1 MKTAKILFLLFI
13 AISSFSFGQKKKKT
27 IPPPP
32 IVKKEKKIP
41 PPSVKEFENT
51 FNHDFFI
58 WRLDKDTILPAE
70 SPYEIVLQVNDY
82 SAFLRVNSYP
92 ETVSHR
98 VIRDTVDDSRIIA
111 RTMLTQ
117 SSNYDV
123 EIKNNI
129 LELRDRKTNQVKQF
143 KIIKKNNKIIQLQDV
158 DSKLIYNKD
167 DDYTYSPPPSI

>member
-1 MKTAKILFLLFI
+1 M
-13 AISSFSFGQKKKKT
+13 
-27 IPPPP
+27 
-32 IVKKEKKIP
+32 
-41 PPSVKEFENT
+41 
-51 FNHDFFI
+51 
-58 WRLDKDTILPAE
+58 
-70 SPYEIVLQVNDY
+70 
-82 SAFLRVNSYP
+82 NSYP
-92 ETVSHR
+92 ETVSHQAN
-98 VIRDTVDDSRIIA
+98 RDTADDGRIIA